1 MNIHDSAYKKL
12 FSNRTFARDLL
23 VHFVEEPWVHLLDF
37 ERATIVNKSFIGD
50 QYKENEADLIYQF
63 PVKGT
68 DKFVYVYLLIEFQST
83 VDRFMVVR
91 VGHYIH
97 SFYLEYRDNTEKVKL
112 LPQLFPI
119 VLYNGRE
126 RWTAPT
132 VLSELIEQAV
142 DFGDFGVATRYFPV
156 IINEIPLEKLLAE
169 ENIVSTLFMA
179 EGHYN
184 VNLIIERL
192 LTLYEAGDHK
202 AVSLLANWYR
212 QMYLNKR
219 VSNTDYVLLE
229 EQYRSKEEI
238 HSMIVES
245 ILKEEEKLRNRIIAD
260 LKKNEEQL
268 LTEIKIEGKI
278 EGKREQ
284 QRLTAQRM
292 IAGNYALPVIADLL
306 GLAEDEVQA
315 LLVEEAAQV

>member
-1 MNIHDSAYKKL
+1 MNIHDSGYKKL
-12 FSNRTFARDLL
+12 FSNHTFARDLL
-23 VHFVEEPWVHLLDF
+23 IHFVEEPWVHLLDF
-37 ERATIVNKSFIGD
+37 ERATIVNKSFITD
-50 QYKENEADLIYQF
+50 QYKETEADLIYQF

-68 DKFVYVYLLIEFQST
+68 NKFVYVYLLIEFQST
-83 VDRFMVVR
+83 VDHFMVVR

-97 SFYLEYRDNTEKVKL
+97 SLYLEYRDNTEKVKL

-119 VLYNGRE
+119 VLYNGTD

-156 IINEIPLEKLLAE
+156 IINQIPLEKLLAE
-169 ENIVSTLFMA
+169 QDSVSTLFIA
-179 EGHYN
+179 EGHYD

-212 QMYLNKR
+212 QMYVNKR
-219 VSNTDYVLLE
+219 VPTADYALLE
-229 EQYRSKEEI
+229 QQYGSKEEI
-238 HSMIVES
+238 HSMIVEA
-245 ILKEEEKLRNRIIAD
+245 IKKEEEQIR
-260 LKKNEEQL
+260 
-268 LTEIKIEGKI
+268 IEGKI
-278 EGKREQ
+278 EGKIEQ

-292 IAGNYALPVIADLL
+292 IAANYPFSVIAYVL

-315 LLVEEAAQV
+315 LLAEEATQA

>member
-12 FSNRTFARDLL
+12 FSNSTFARDLL

-37 ERATIVNKSFIGD
+37 ERATIVNKSFIAD
-50 QYKENEADLIYQF
+50 QYKETEADLIYQF

-169 ENIVSTLFMA
+169 ENIVSTLFIA

-219 VSNTDYVLLE
+219 VPPADYALLE
-229 EQYRSKEEI
+229 QQYRSKEEI
-238 HSMIVES
+238 DSMIVES
-245 ILKEEEKLRNRIIAD
+245 ILEE
-260 LKKNEEQL
+260 EEQL
-268 LTEIKIEGKI
+268 RTKSKIEGKI
-278 EGKREQ
+278 EQ

-292 IAGNYALPVIADLL
+292 VAGNYALPVIAYVL
-306 GLAEDEVQA
+306 GLREDEVQA
-315 LLVEEAAQV
+315 LLAEETAET

>member
-37 ERATIVNKSFIGD
+37 ERATIVNKSFIAD
-50 QYKENEADLIYQF
+50 QYKETEADLIYQF

-97 SFYLEYRDNTEKVKL
+97 SFYLEYRDSTEKVKL

-169 ENIVSTLFMA
+169 ENIVSTLFIA
-179 EGHYN
+179 EGHYD

-219 VSNTDYVLLE
+219 VPAADYALLE
-229 EQYRSKEEI
+229 QQYRSKEEI
-238 HSMIVES
+238 HSMIVEA
-245 ILKEEEKLRNRIIAD
+245 IQKEEEQIR
-260 LKKNEEQL
+260 
-268 LTEIKIEGKI
+268 TEGKL
-278 EGKREQ
+278 EGKLEQ

-292 IAGNYALPVIADLL
+292 IAANYDLSVIAYVL
-306 GLAEDEVQA
+306 GLLEDEVQA
-315 LLVEEAAQV
+315 LLAEDPRQA

>member
-37 ERATIVNKSFIGD
+37 ERATIVNKSFIAD
-50 QYKENEADLIYQF
+50 QYKETEADLIYQF

-97 SFYLEYRDNTEKVKL
+97 SFYLEYRDSTEKVKL

-119 VLYNGRE
+119 VLYNGTD

-169 ENIVSTLFMA
+169 ENIVSTLFIA
-179 EGHYN
+179 EGHYD

-192 LTLYEAGDHK
+192 LMLYEAGDHK

-219 VSNTDYVLLE
+219 VPATDYALLE
-229 EQYRSKEEI
+229 QQYRSKEEM
-238 HSMIVES
+238 HSMIVEA
-245 ILKEEEKLRNRIIAD
+245 IQKEEEQIR
-260 LKKNEEQL
+260 
-268 LTEIKIEGKI
+268 TEGKL
-278 EGKREQ
+278 EGKLEQ

-292 IAGNYALPVIADLL
+292 IAANYELAVIAYVL
-306 GLAEDEVQA
+306 GLREDEVQA
-315 LLVEEAAQV
+315 LLVEEATQA